1 MKITP
6 KQYAISLYESTKKV
20 DELEIEKRIKKFI
33 DILKR
38 NNNLSLIDKI
48 IEKYYEHYRSERN
61 ISKIEIT
68 SNEKIDPE
76 ILNKIIHKF
85 KKQIEIEE
93 KIDESLIGGMII
105 KIDDSLLI
113 DGSIKRKL
121 EELKKNIS

>member
-38 NNNLSLIDKI
+38 NNNLSLIDEI

-68 SNEKIDPE
+68 SNKKIDPE
-76 ILNKIIHKF
+76 ILN
-85 KKQIEIEE
+85 
-93 KIDESLIGGMII
+93 IGGMII

-113 DGSIKRKL
+113 DGSIKKKL
-121 EELKKNIS
+121 EDLKKNIS

>member
-20 DELEIEKRIKKFI
+20 DKIEIEKRIKKFV

-38 NNNLSLIDKI
+38 NNDLSLIDKI
-48 IEKYYEHYRSERN
+48 IEKYYEHYRNEKS
-61 ISKIEIT
+61 ISKIEII
-68 SNEKIDPE
+68 SNEKINSE
-76 ILNKIIHKF
+76 ILNKIIQKF

-93 KIDESLIGGMII
+93 KIDGSLVGGMVI

-113 DGSIKRKL
+113 DGSVKRKL
-121 EELKKNIS
+121 ENLKKNLV

>member
-68 SNEKIDPE
+68 SNKKIDPE

-105 KIDDSLLI
+105 KIDNSLLI

-121 EELKKNIS
+121 EELKKNLV